1 MKKFLVFLF
10 AVFAMLAAYAAELD
24 GLIDARAELWKM
36 SGQTVMKNY
45 PDLFVWMDQGRTRL
59 RYNVRENRAPL
70 TLFGRRVLE
79 VIIDVKDEKIS
90 ELNVSVYN
98 RGDAGEMPKK
108 TFDALLDA
116 VENRLAG
123 FAGRENVPQTQ
134 NVSVEGSRI
143 RSKVWRTDAYD
154 VVMRW
159 SYTRSVPEFLAI
171 DFFPAGGAP
180 KSLRE
185 GLKTTVAT
193 SELDKRLIN
202 DEDGSRYMTVPM
214 VDQGAKGY
222 CVAATVERILRYYGS
237 NIDQHMIAKLAESDA
252 QRGTNINKIVEV
264 LEGNQIKLG
273 IRYRKLYQYNDLYTY
288 SDFKGMINSYNTIAR
303 RMKLKKID
311 FNDYVYIVDRTKYLS
326 YGALMKSLDFKVFR
340 ELRKKDKGD
349 NRDFLEAVKENI
361 DEGIP
366 LCWST
371 FIFPG
376 VGGSGGSEFGMHM
389 RIIIGYNTKTGEI
402 IYSDSWG
409 AEHEKKVMK
418 PEDAWGI
425 TVNLIALEPRRR
437 NAK

>member
-1 MKKFLVFLF
+1 M
-10 AVFAMLAAYAAELD
+10 
-24 GLIDARAELWKM
+24 
-36 SGQTVMKNY
+36 
-45 PDLFVWMDQGRTRL
+45 
-59 RYNVRENRAPL
+59 RENRAPL

-79 VIIDVKDEKIS
+79 VIIDVKDEKIC

-222 CVAATVERILRYYGS
+222 CVAATVERDSALLRFEHRPAYDRQAGRIRRS
-237 NIDQHMIAKLAESDA
+237 RRGRNITRSSRCSQ
-252 QRGTNINKIVEV
+252 
-264 LEGNQIKLG
+264 GNQIKLG
-273 IRYRKLYQYNDLYTY
+273 IRYRKLYQYSDLDTY

-389 RIIIGYNTKTGEI
+389 RIITGYNTKTGEI

>member
-79 VIIDVKDEKIS
+79 VIIDVKDEKIC

-116 VENRLAG
+116 AENRLAG
-123 FAGRENVPQTQ
+123 LAGRENVPQTQ

-264 LEGNQIKLG
+264 LEGNQVKLG
-273 IRYRKLYQYNDLYTY
+273 IRYRKLYQYSDLDTY

-311 FNDYVYIVDRTKYLS
+311 FNDYVYIVDRTKYLVLRRFDEVARFQGVP
-326 YGALMKSLDFKVFR
+326 GAPQKRQRRQQGFPR
-340 ELRKKDKGD
+340 GGEGEHRRGD
-349 NRDFLEAVKENI
+349 SALLVDLH
-361 DEGIP
+361 
-366 LCWST
+366 L
-371 FIFPG
+371 
-376 VGGSGGSEFGMHM
+376 SG
-389 RIIIGYNTKTGEI
+389 
-402 IYSDSWG
+402 
-409 AEHEKKVMK
+409 
-418 PEDAWGI
+418 
-425 TVNLIALEPRRR
+425 RRR
-437 NAK
+437 QRRFGVRHAYADHHRLQHENRGDHLLRQLGRRA